1 MSWDEY
7 EQNKRSRALCCFL
20 RSNQSLRFRD
30 GHGNVAIS
38 DILDGLRPFEERAW
52 TAADVDGVV
61 HRSIRRDGS
70 CRFVVTR
77 SQPTGEISHVRTT
90 DRKERA
96 RGYDA
101 GNTPLGPTWDMVG
114 PLPSAPTAAPTAALP
129 WFGRFPAA
137 PVAAPPH
144 APLPSAPVA
153 SPAPPHA
160 PLPTAPVAPV
170 ASVSTVTSY
179 PRQSTLAPS
188 DADVVSEGSCVLC
201 LVRPPTHAIVH
212 PVPVAQVFDS
222 QDDGIAHVMFCA
234 ECLPIAK
241 AEKAKCLEIC
251 PICNEEGFA
260 IVKVVV
266 YS

>member
-1 MSWDEY
+1 M
-7 EQNKRSRALCCFL
+7 CCFL
-20 RSNQSLRFRD
+20 RSSQSLRFRD
-30 GHGNVAIS
+30 EHGNVAIS

-52 TAADVDGVV
+52 TAADVHGVV
-61 HRSIRRDGS
+61 NRSIRRDGS
-70 CRFVVTR
+70 RRFAFTW

-90 DRKERA
+90 GREERA

-101 GNTPLGPTWDMVG
+101 WNTPLGPTWDMVG
-114 PLPSAPTAAPTAALP
+114 PLPSAPTAAAPL
-129 WFGRFPAA
+129 PAA

-153 SPAPPHA
+153 SPRFIVCPS
-160 PLPTAPVAPV
+160 V

-179 PRQSTLAPS
+179 PRQSTPAPS

-212 PVPVAQVFDS
+212 PVPIAQVIDS

-241 AEKAKCLEIC
+241 AERAKCLEIC
-251 PICNEEGFA
+251 PICDEEGFA